1 MILSEGYPSRTLRLS
16 LLTAKNAKARRF
28 RFRNATCI
36 RSKQLDPIGHWLGYA
51 CPMPLQAPARDQ
63 QLIQIVNSALSD
75 AFQKSSKWLACRPG
89 CSQCCVGVFAINQL
103 DAIRLR
109 KGLAELEQQDPRR
122 AARIRERARA
132 TVARLSPDFPGDPS
146 TGLLNDDDSD
156 EACKHWDEYGNSEPC
171 PVLDPE
177 KGTCELYES
186 RPVICRTF
194 GPALT
199 SENDLGH
206 CELCFVGATEE
217 EVVACE
223 MHPDPDHL
231 EEALLKELE
240 EDTGAKGETIIAF
253 ALVRG

>member
-1 MILSEGYPSRTLRLS
+1 LDQIGRWLS
-16 LLTAKNAKARRF
+16 
-28 RFRNATCI
+28 
-36 RSKQLDPIGHWLGYA
+36 YA

-63 QLIQIVNSALSD
+63 QLIQIVNSALAD
-75 AFQKSSKWLACRPG
+75 AFQKSSKWLACKPG

-109 KGLAELEQQDPRR
+109 KGLAELEQRDSQR
-122 AARIRERARA
+122 AARIRERVNA
-132 TVARLSPDFPGDPS
+132 TVARLSPDFPGDLA
-146 TGLLNDDDSD
+146 TGLLNTDDSD
-156 EACKHWDEYGNSEPC
+156 EACKQWDEYANDVPC

-177 KGTCELYES
+177 TGTCELYES
-186 RPVICRTF
+186 RPVMCRTF

-199 SENDLGH
+199 TDGDLGH

-217 EVVACE
+217 EVVAHE

-240 EDTGAKGETIIAF
+240 ENTGAKGETLIAF
-253 ALVRG
+253 ALARGASTG

>member
-1 MILSEGYPSRTLRLS
+1 LDQIGRWLS
-16 LLTAKNAKARRF
+16 
-28 RFRNATCI
+28 
-36 RSKQLDPIGHWLGYA
+36 YA

-63 QLIQIVNSALSD
+63 QLIQIVNSALAD

-109 KGLAELEQQDPRR
+109 KGLAELEQQDSQR
-122 AARIRERARA
+122 AARIRERVNA
-132 TVARLSPDFPGDPS
+132 TVARLSPDFPGDLA
-146 TGLLNDDDSD
+146 TGLLNTDDSD
-156 EACKHWDEYGNSEPC
+156 EACKQWDEYANDVPC

-177 KGTCELYES
+177 TGTCELYES
-186 RPVICRTF
+186 RPVMCRTF

-199 SENDLGH
+199 TDGDLGH

-217 EVVACE
+217 EVVAHE

-240 EDTGAKGETIIAF
+240 ENTGAKGETLIAF
-253 ALVRG
+253 ALARGASTG

>member
-1 MILSEGYPSRTLRLS
+1 MLFQAVPGSE
-16 LLTAKNAKARRF
+16 
-28 RFRNATCI
+28 I
-36 RSKQLDPIGHWLGYA
+36 RSKHLDPISRWLSYA
-51 CPMPLQAPARDQ
+51 YSMPLQAPARDQ
-63 QLIQIVNSALSD
+63 QLIQIVNSGLAD

-109 KGLAELEQQDPRR
+109 KGLAELEQQDPQR
-122 AARIRERARA
+122 AARIRERVNA
-132 TVARLSPDFPGDPS
+132 TVARLSPDFPGDLA
-146 TGLLNDDDSD
+146 TGLLSDDDSD
-156 EACKHWDEYGNSEPC
+156 EACKQWDEYANDVPC

-199 SENDLGH
+199 TDGDLGH

-217 EVVACE
+217 EVAAHE
-223 MHPDPDHL
+223 MRPDPDHL
-231 EEALLKELE
+231 EEALLEELKET
-240 EDTGAKGETIIAF
+240 TGAKGETLIAF
-253 ALVRG
+253 ALARGA

>member
-1 MILSEGYPSRTLRLS
+1 VHI
-16 LLTAKNAKARRF
+16 RF
-28 RFRNATCI
+28 A
-36 RSKQLDPIGHWLGYA
+36 LDPSGLKSRRTTPSKFFSAETPKELDQTTGYVGYSYR
-51 CPMPLQAPARDQ
+51 MPVQAPPRDS
-63 QLIQIVNSALSD
+63 QLIQIVNSALAD

-109 KGLAELEQQDPRR
+109 EGLAELEQQDPQR
-122 AARIRERARA
+122 AARIRERVNA
-132 TVARLSPDFPGDPS
+132 TVARLSPDFPGDLA

-156 EACKHWDEYGNSEPC
+156 EACKQWDNYANDVPC

-186 RPVICRTF
+186 RPVLCRTF
-194 GPALT
+194 GPAMT
-199 SENDLGH
+199 SEGDLGH

-217 EVVACE
+217 EVVAHE

-240 EDTGAKGETIIAF
+240 ETTGAKGETIIAF
-253 ALVRG
+253 ALARG